1 MNIQET
7 FSPENTSHL
16 ETEGDKR
23 MHLEAALQY
32 AWLETHPDIV
42 ETEFLDRSRWF
53 REEFLTLS
61 DAEEILGRFK
71 EAPEAVLDTLESRY
85 LASVS
90 KH

>member
-16 ETEGDKR
+16 KTEGDKR

-42 ETEFLDRSRWF
+42 EAEFFDRSRWF

-71 EAPEAVLDTLESRY
+71 ETPEAVLDTLESRY

>member
-1 MNIQET
+1 
-7 FSPENTSHL
+7 
-16 ETEGDKR
+16 

-42 ETEFLDRSRWF
+42 ETEFLDRSRFF
-53 REEFLTLS
+53 REEFLVLP

-71 EAPEAVLDTLESRY
+71 ESPEAVLEILESRY